1 MHPIEFTT
9 ERLTLRVWRESD
21 RDPFAAMN
29 ADPRVMEFFPTILSR
44 TSSDAIIDAS
54 LEAFA
59 RRGFSQWAVELRNTG
74 QFIGFVGLSS
84 PRHVLPFSPCIEI
97 GWRLAHEF
105 WGQGYATE
113 AASETL
119 RVGFAQLAL
128 AEIVSFTSLLNRR
141 SRAVMERIGLVNSGQ
156 EFDHPAVPEDS
167 PLRRHCLYR
176 LNREE
181 WRSRPG
187 AGDRPGSR

>member
-1 MHPIEFTT
+1 VHPIEFTT

-29 ADPRVMEFFPTILSR
+29 ADPRVMEFFPTILTRS
-44 TSSDAIIDAS
+44 SSDAIIDAS

-59 RRGFSQWAVELRNTG
+59 WRGFSQWAVELRNTR

-113 AASETL
+113 PASETL
-119 RVGFAQLAL
+119 RVGFEQMAL

-156 EFDHPAVPEDS
+156 DFDHPGVPETS

-176 LNREE
+176 LSREE
-181 WRSRPG
+181 WQSRQSFGMGPE
-187 AGDRPGSR
+187 SR